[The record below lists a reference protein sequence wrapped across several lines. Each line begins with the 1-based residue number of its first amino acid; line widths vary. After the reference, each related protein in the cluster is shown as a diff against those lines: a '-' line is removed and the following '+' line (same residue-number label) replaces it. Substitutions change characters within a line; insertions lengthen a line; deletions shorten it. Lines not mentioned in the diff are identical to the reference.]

1 MLLGIA
7 ITRAGSVDATWTT
20 LHLAQAALQ
29 RGHHVRFIEPWDFE
43 IRASEGLVARSH
55 SFDFP
60 IGVDALANGLRA
72 RTAIRRYVDVSSL
85 DLLLLRAAPLD
96 TSLITFAMFAK
107 KLGVPVVNDPEG
119 LMRVS
124 HKGWLAAVAEDCTP
138 PAVVTRSR
146 GVASLFYERPRSAV
160 VVKPARGSGGR
171 GVSLVLPEQPAEFE
185 AAFESA
191 TCRGGGYVVIQ
202 VYVAAAMAGE
212 KRLVWLDGE
221 VLGGY
226 LRRRAP
232 GEFRHN
238 LKRGGLAETTTITAL
253 DKALVGKISPALVSE
268 GIRIAGLDII
278 GNYVIEVNALNPGGA
293 YHTDRLSGTSLSET
307 IICRL
312 ETRESSLRGKWKSWV
327 HLAR

>member
-1 MLLGIA
+1 MLIGIA
-7 ITRAGSVDATWTT
+7 ITRAGSVDSTWTT
-20 LHLAQAALQ
+20 LHLAQAALN
-29 RGHHVRFIEPWDFE
+29 RGHHVRFVEPWDFE

-55 SFDFP
+55 AFDFP
-60 IGVDALANGLRA
+60 VGVDALADGLRA
-72 RTAIRRYVDVSSL
+72 RTAVRRYITIANL
-85 DLLLLRAAPLD
+85 DLLLLRSAPLD
-96 TSLITFAMFAK
+96 TSLLTFAMFAK

-124 HKGWLAAVAEDCTP
+124 HKGWLAAIAEDCTP

-146 GVASLFYERPRSAV
+146 GVASLFYEREVCGV

-171 GVSLVLPEQPAEFE
+171 GVSLVPPEHPAEFE
-185 AAFESA
+185 AAFDSA
-191 TCRGGGYVVIQ
+191 TSRGDGYVVIQ
-202 VYVAAAMAGE
+202 AYVAAAMAGE

-238 LKRGGLAETTTITAL
+238 LKRGGLAEPTRVTAL
-253 DKALVGKISPALVSE
+253 DKVLVGKISPALLSE

-278 GNYVIEVNALNPGGA
+278 GDYVIEVNALNPGGA

-312 ETRESSLRGKWKSWV
+312 ETTESSLR
-327 HLAR
+327 